1 VIDEFRGMGKVILS
15 VHEDRTTLLF
25 RDSEVSQLLIK
36 VVSWLVEQER
46 KAASERTEEKLAKL
60 KAEGKRLDRPPKW
73 NDGIRQQLIQ
83 LVERGFT
90 LKEACEKVNVNYG
103 TALRYLSNDPDYLK
117 AKYTARLGRLISMRK
132 IDKVSLTTKA
142 LKTNNVENLN

>member
-1 VIDEFRGMGKVILS
+1 
-15 VHEDRTTLLF
+15 
-25 RDSEVSQLLIK
+25 
-36 VVSWLVEQER
+36 
-46 KAASERTEEKLAKL
+46 
-60 KAEGKRLDRPPKW
+60 
-73 NDGIRQQLIQ
+73 
-83 LVERGFT
+83 